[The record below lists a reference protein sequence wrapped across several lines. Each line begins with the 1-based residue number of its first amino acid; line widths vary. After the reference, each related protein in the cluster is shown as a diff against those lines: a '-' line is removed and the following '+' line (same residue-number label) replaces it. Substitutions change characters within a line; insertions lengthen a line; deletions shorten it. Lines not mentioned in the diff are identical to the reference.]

1 MGVRKMITCDL
12 CGKDLTT
19 GIDQYLVIPAKLKW
33 YSWDCD
39 GFSRTK
45 ICICEGCQK
54 RLQAAAIDSRKRAEM
69 DEE

>member
-1 MGVRKMITCDL
+1 MGIRKVITCDL

-19 GIDQYLVIPAKLKW
+19 AIDEYLVIPAKLKW
-33 YSWDCD
+33 HSLDGD
-39 GFSRTK
+39 GFSRIK
-45 ICICEGCQK
+45 IYICAGCQK

>member
-1 MGVRKMITCDL
+1 MVYMLDHLRD
-12 CGKDLTT
+12 
-19 GIDQYLVIPAKLKW
+19 PAKYKW

-45 ICICEGCQK
+45 IYICEGCQK
-54 RLQAAAIDSRKRAEM
+54 RLKAAAVYSRKQDEG

>member
-1 MGVRKMITCDL
+1 MGIRKMITCDL

-19 GIDQYLVIPAKLKW
+19 AIDQYLVIPAKLKW
-33 YSWDCD
+33 YSWDGD

-45 ICICEGCQK
+45 IYICEGCQK